1 VVVDLDRG
9 AVEADGSHPGT
20 TEPGGQADVVGTASV
35 VVPFIIFDPPRAIEA
50 STWSQPAARSRP
62 AGTVRRVARWG
73 WTWRSPLLRYAAQR
87 IPVYRRDRGGS
98 RRATRLRSGAA
109 RRPGHAAAPREGIGP
124 LFHRSYWIF
133 VTDETLS
140 GEELISYIL
149 EEPNQVTP
157 TEMASFET
165 MSGEPARDLEV
176 GDELIVRL
184 PGPWNGPVR
193 VIERTPT
200 SFRFA
205 TLRGHM
211 EAGEIEFRTSTDD
224 RGFLEFRIE
233 SWARSGDPLFHLLY
247 GRLLIGRE
255 LQQHMWAQF
264 CRRVARSAAA
274 CG

>member
-1 VVVDLDRG
+1 MVAAGR
-9 AVEADGSHPGT
+9 PIQT
-20 TEPGGQADVVGTASV
+20 
-35 VVPFIIFDPPRAIEA
+35 R
-50 STWSQPAARSRP
+50 STI
-62 AGTVRRVARWG
+62 RRVVLWCLDMVV
-73 WTWRSPLLRYAAQR
+73 TVLRYAVQR
-87 IPVYRRDRGGS
+87 IPTYRRHRQQGPAEPPDFERDLPGDP
-98 RRATRLRSGAA
+98 ATLQ
-109 RRPGHAAAPREGIGP
+109 RPNEGIGP
-124 LFHRSYWIF
+124 LYHRSYWVF
-133 VTDETLS
+133 VTDESLN

-149 EEPNQVTP
+149 KEPNQVTP

-165 MSGEPARDLEV
+165 LSGEPARDLNV

-211 EAGEIEFRTSTDD
+211 EAGEIEFRTSTDA

-247 GRLLIGRE
+247 GRFVIGRE

-264 CRRVARSAAA
+264 CRRVAAVSGGVRMSNTASTTHRLDPNQ
-274 CG
+274 

>member
-1 VVVDLDRG
+1 MV
-9 AVEADGSHPGT
+9 AVG
-20 TEPGGQADVVGTASV
+20 
-35 VVPFIIFDPPRAIEA
+35 
-50 STWSQPAARSRP
+50 RP
-62 AGTVRRVARWG
+62 HQVLTTVRRVMRWG
-73 WTWRSPLLRYAAQR
+73 LDMATTLLRYAAQR
-87 IPVYRRDRGGS
+87 IPTYRRDREEFAGEPPDFDRELPGDP
-98 RRATRLRSGAA
+98 ATLQR
-109 RRPGHAAAPREGIGP
+109 PREGIGP
-124 LFHRSYWIF
+124 LYHRGYWIF
-133 VTDETLS
+133 VTDESL
-140 GEELISYIL
+140 GAEELISYIL
-149 EEPNQVTP
+149 KEPNRVAP

-165 MSGEPARDLEV
+165 ISGDPARNLTV
-176 GDELIVRL
+176 GDELLVRL

-211 EAGEIEFRTSTDD
+211 EAGEIEFRTSTDH

-264 CRRVARSAAA
+264 CRRVAKVSGGVRMSNPASSTRRLESSL
-274 CG
+274 

>member
-1 VVVDLDRG
+1 M
-9 AVEADGSHPGT
+9 GT
-20 TEPGGQADVVGTASV
+20 TDVPART
-35 VVPFIIFDPPRAIEA
+35 
-50 STWSQPAARSRP
+50 ST
-62 AGTVRRVARWG
+62 TVRRVAHWSLDM
-73 WTWRSPLLRYAAQR
+73 TITLLRYAVDR
-87 IPVYRRDRGGS
+87 IPTYRRDRQQDPAEPPDFDRELPGDA
-98 RRATRLRSGAA
+98 ATLQ
-109 RRPGHAAAPREGIGP
+109 PPREGIGP
-124 LFHRSYWIF
+124 LFHRSYWVF

-149 EEPNQVTP
+149 EEPNHVAP

-165 MSGEPARDLEV
+165 MDGEPARDLQV
-176 GDELIVRL
+176 GDELVVRL

-205 TLRGHM
+205 TLQGHM

-247 GRLLIGRE
+247 GRLFIGRE

-264 CRRVARSAAA
+264 CRRVALVSGGVRMSSTASNTRQLETIL
-274 CG
+274 

>member
-1 VVVDLDRG
+1 MVAAG
-9 AVEADGSHPGT
+9 HPL
-20 TEPGGQADVVGTASV
+20 QS
-35 VVPFIIFDPPRAIEA
+35 
-50 STWSQPAARSRP
+50 RS
-62 AGTVRRVARWG
+62 TVRRVGRWG
-73 WTWRSPLLRYAAQR
+73 LDLLITLLRYGAQR
-87 IPVYRRDRGGS
+87 IPVYRRDRAESPGEPPDFDRELPGDP
-98 RRATRLRSGAA
+98 ATLQR
-109 RRPGHAAAPREGIGP
+109 PREGIGP
-124 LFHRSYWIF
+124 LFHRSYWVF
-133 VTDETLS
+133 VTDEELT

-149 EEPNQVTP
+149 AEPNQVTP

-165 MSGEPARDLEV
+165 LTGEPARNLDV

-193 VIERTPT
+193 VIDRTPT

-205 TLRGHM
+205 TLQGHL
-211 EAGEIEFRTSTDD
+211 EAGEIEFRTRTDE

-264 CRRVARSAAA
+264 CRRVAKVSGGVRMSNTASSTRRLDPDR
-274 CG
+274 